1 MTETFDNIEY
11 LKSGTERQKQAYSV
25 LTENEVLQKLKPFSP
40 ILVGTIPINID
51 IESSDLDIICY
62 WKDKNDFI
70 SHLKKTF
77 CGESNFEIRENQSRN
92 SVVANFILQDFEIE
106 IFGQNIPVKEQF
118 AYQHLIIEN
127 NLLRKKG
134 DDFRTQ
140 IIELKKQGYK
150 TEPAFAAALGLTGN
164 PYIELLSFEN
174 SQSIFYNKL
183 H

>member
-1 MTETFDNIEY
+1 MTKTFDNIEY

-118 AYQHLIIEN
+118 AYRHLIIEN

>member
-62 WKDKNDFI
+62 WTDKNEFI
-70 SHLKKTF
+70 FSLKKLF
-77 CGESNFEIRENQSRN
+77 GNIADFEIRENQSHN
-92 SVVANFILQDFEIE
+92 SVITNFILQDFEIE
-106 IFGQNIPVKEQF
+106 IFGQDIPVKEQF
-118 AYQHLIIEN
+118 AYRHLIIEN
-127 NLLRKKG
+127 DLLIEKG
-134 DDFRTQ
+134 DDFRKQ

-150 TEPAFAAALGLTGN
+150 TEPAFALVLGLKGN
-164 PYIELLSFEN
+164 PYLELLKFERETGET
-174 SQSIFYNKL
+174 KL
-183 H
+183 